1 MIGKIGAMA
10 GDAKIWYKV
19 RSVEDLGN
27 VQRFLVLNCN
37 IDTVNDARNDPGDA
51 GAASSLGDAGHV
63 GGNHALSTRIPHCLH
78 PSVSG
83 ACAERATAARP
94 YAEGLLSSA
103 RLVAS

>member
-37 IDTVNDARNDPGDA
+37 IDTVNDARNDPVTQEPPPVWEMPD
-51 GAASSLGDAGHV
+51 
-63 GGNHALSTRIPHCLH
+63 T
-78 PSVSG
+78 
-83 ACAERATAARP
+83 
-94 YAEGLLSSA
+94 
-103 RLVAS
+103 